1 MIVDTDVLI
10 WYFRGN
16 HKALEEIRE
25 ALPFAVSCVTFM
37 ELIQGAKNKSEQNSI
52 LKQLKAWDVYV
63 IQISEQVSSRATQL
77 VREHSLE
84 RGITIA
90 DALIAAT
97 ALDREEPLFTGNT
110 KHFTFIPRLT
120 IKNFKP

>member
-10 WYFRGN
+10 WYFRGS

-25 ALPFAVSCVTFM
+25 TLPFSVSCVTFM
-37 ELIQGAKNKSEQNSI
+37 ELIQGAKNKSEHNSI
-52 LKQLKAWDVYV
+52 LKQLRAWDVYI

-77 VREHSLE
+77 VREYSLE
-84 RGITIA
+84 HSITIA

-110 KHFTFIPRLT
+110 KHFTFIPGLT